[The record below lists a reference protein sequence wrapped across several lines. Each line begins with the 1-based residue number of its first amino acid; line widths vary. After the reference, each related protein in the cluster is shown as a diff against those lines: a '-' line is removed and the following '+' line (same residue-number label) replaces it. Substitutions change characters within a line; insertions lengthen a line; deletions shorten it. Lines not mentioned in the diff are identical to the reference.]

1 MTAFNEFCIA
11 EGLISP
17 GSYIF
22 TMKQLD
28 REVDLWICGWIM
40 KSFVIPFKSLTLQ

>member
-11 EGLISP
+11 EGLIPP

-22 TMKQLD
+22 TMKHLD

-40 KSFVIPFKSLTLQ
+40 KSFVTLLKSLFL